1 MKSWDGKA
9 CLGSAISSTRGICER
24 ERPAVLRNSKSPL
37 TGVCDFDANRHFLVD
52 HIERVIYDRYDVSAV
67 GAILVAAPAA
77 IAHAG
82 ALDGSSRCRVT
93 PAPESR
99 SARCALLQIASN
111 MSETDK

>member
-1 MKSWDGKA
+1 
-9 CLGSAISSTRGICER
+9 
-24 ERPAVLRNSKSPL
+24 
-37 TGVCDFDANRHFLVD
+37 
-52 HIERVIYDRYDVSAV
+52 VIYDRYDVSAV

-111 MSETDK
+111 MGETDKRLYLQLKPAAVSPFHGFGEQAG